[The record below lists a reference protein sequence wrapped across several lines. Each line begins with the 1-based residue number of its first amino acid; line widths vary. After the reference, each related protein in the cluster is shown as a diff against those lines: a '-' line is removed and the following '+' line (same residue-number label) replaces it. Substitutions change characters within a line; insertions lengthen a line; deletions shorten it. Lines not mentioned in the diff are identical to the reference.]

1 MKRTIFSLALL
12 LLFCTACSSSQIEN
26 TPASPSSTSSAADY
40 SFDDYNI
47 LSTSCIS
54 RTQDEFNHQETWNV
68 TNTSDDILTYIDI
81 TVTYYDSNNNIVYTD
96 GRSPQ
101 VSLKPNQSIQI
112 DSYCDKDYASSEVT
126 NFSYE
131 PSSKI
136 NDTYDG
142 VNVDLVSKQ
151 VDFWTH

>member
-1 MKRTIFSLALL
+1 MKRTIFSLVLL
-12 LLFCTACSSSQIEN
+12 LFFCTACSSSPVEN
-26 TPASPSSTSSAADY
+26 SPEPASTSSTTNY
-40 SFDDYNI
+40 SFEDYNI
-47 LSTSCIS
+47 LSASCIS
-54 RTQDEFNHQETWNV
+54 RTKDEFGYQETWNV
-68 TNTSDDILTYIDI
+68 TNTSDAILTYIDI

-112 DSYCDKDYASSEVT
+112 DSFCDKDYASSEVT